1 MYSLE
6 RIEVD
11 KFNISQAVSLDKLE
25 ENKNNQEFLNSSI
38 LGMEDIFRALP
49 KINLD
54 IREKELFLNGV
65 KLKFNLEDGLYNIY
79 LEKYIGLGIVE
90 NGLLKRDVVE
100 KEKIGVDE
108 LF

>member
-1 MYSLE
+1 MLYLQ

-11 KFNISQAVSLDKLE
+11 KFKIDQAISLDKLE
-25 ENKNNQEFLNSSI
+25 ENKNNQKFLNSSI
-38 LGMEDIFRALP
+38 LSMEDIFRALP

-79 LEKYIGLGIVE
+79 SEKYIGLGIVE
-90 NGLLKRDVVE
+90 KGLLKRDVVE
-100 KEKIGVDE
+100 KEKNRVDE